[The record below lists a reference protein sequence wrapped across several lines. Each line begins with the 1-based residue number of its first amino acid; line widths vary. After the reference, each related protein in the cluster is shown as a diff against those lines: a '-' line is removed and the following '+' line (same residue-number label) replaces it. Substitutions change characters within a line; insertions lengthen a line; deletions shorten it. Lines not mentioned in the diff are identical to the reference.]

1 MKRFKKLLIATG
13 IVLVVVIAVILITQ
27 LTSLSRYITPDF
39 LALCGMLVLS
49 IAILAGVI
57 AFVICDIRKML
68 RRRKKALNTL
78 HMMSQ
83 TLYSWKKDDAPEE
96 TTITKN
102 EATIKVIPHNIRNKI
117 CRIAFEY

>member
-1 MKRFKKLLIATG
+1 MKRFRKLLIATD
-13 IVLVVVIAVILITQ
+13 IFLAVVIAVILITQ
-27 LTSLSRYITPDF
+27 MTSLSRYITPDF

-83 TLYSWKKDDAPEE
+83 TLHSWKKDNAPEE
-96 TTITKN
+96 TAVTKN
-102 EATIKVIPHNIRNKI
+102 EDEKQSK
-117 CRIAFEY
+117 

>member
-57 AFVICDIRKML
+57 AFVICDVRRMF
-68 RRRKKALNTL
+68 RRREKALNTL

-83 TLYSWKKDDAPEE
+83 TLYSWKKDDTPEE
-96 TTITKN
+96 TAITKN
-102 EATIKVIPHNIRNKI
+102 KDKQQSK
-117 CRIAFEY
+117 

>member
-49 IAILAGVI
+49 IAILVGVI
-57 AFVICDIRKML
+57 AFVICDIRRMF
-68 RRRKKALNTL
+68 RRREKALNTL

-96 TTITKN
+96 TAIMKN
-102 EATIKVIPHNIRNKI
+102 EDKQQS
-117 CRIAFEY
+117 E

>member
-1 MKRFKKLLIATG
+1 MKRFRKLLIATD
-13 IVLVVVIAVILITQ
+13 IFLAVVIAVILITQ

-39 LALCGMLVLS
+39 LALCGMLVFS

-68 RRRKKALNTL
+68 LRRTLNPL
-78 HMMSQ
+78 HTMSQ
-83 TLYSWKKDDAPEE
+83 TLHSWKKDDAPEE

-102 EATIKVIPHNIRNKI
+102 EDKQ
-117 CRIAFEY
+117 

>member
-1 MKRFKKLLIATG
+1 MKRFKKPLIAVG
-13 IVLVVVIAVILITQ
+13 IALVTVIAVILITQ

-49 IAILAGVI
+49 IAILVGVI
-57 AFVICDIRKML
+57 AFVICDIRRMF
-68 RRRKKALNTL
+68 RRREKALNTL

-96 TTITKN
+96 TAIMKN
-102 EATIKVIPHNIRNKI
+102 EDKQQS
-117 CRIAFEY
+117 E

>member
-1 MKRFKKLLIATG
+1 MKRFRKLLIATD
-13 IVLVVVIAVILITQ
+13 IFLAVVIAVILITQ
-27 LTSLSRYITPDF
+27 MTSLSRYITPDF

-49 IAILAGVI
+49 IAILVGVI
-57 AFVICDIRKML
+57 AFVICDIRRMF
-68 RRRKKALNTL
+68 RRREKAVNTL

-102 EATIKVIPHNIRNKI
+102 EDKQQSK
-117 CRIAFEY
+117 